1 MQKVK
6 KVGYKTRCTEWLH
19 FLQAHSTYTHT
30 HTHTH
35 THTQMHRPYLWVAM
49 VSSLQP
55 LRLSSGSHPLLP
67 FWSTSLLQSSSPC
80 PTSLS
85 HVKVTFLFYG
95 NILIWYANI
104 VWALLFSLEGDVC
117 PNQRLKTHHEV
128 SISTVKLRYAYVCF
142 WYLFSLEFTE
152 LLNSVGWHLS
162 LA

>member
-1 MQKVK
+1 M
-6 KVGYKTRCTEWLH
+6 TPFFASPLH
-19 FLQAHSTYTHT
+19 IHT

-35 THTQMHRPYLWVAM
+35 THKCIGPTSGLQWF
-49 VSSLQP
+49 SSLQP

-162 LA
+162 LV